1 MGHVTLE
8 TGWGFEA
15 GGCTDGSKQCNW
27 TAEGHVTTNALR
39 NLKVCILSCF
49 TRELQCISI
58 CFSVLDPH
66 ALNLSHSCRQNEGIT
81 YLDADVRELNY
92 RVKGANDRGRQL
104 LQR

>member
-39 NLKVCILSCF
+39 NLKVCILS
-49 TRELQCISI
+49 
-58 CFSVLDPH
+58 
-66 ALNLSHSCRQNEGIT
+66 
-81 YLDADVRELNY
+81 
-92 RVKGANDRGRQL
+92 
-104 LQR
+104 

>member
-49 TRELQCISI
+49 TRELECISI

-104 LQR
+104 LRR